1 MNTRKVRA
9 GMPAPDDIPWPEPE
23 AIKDDEDVEMARYLG
38 WTMFVLALLSLGVL
52 LGFIVIS

>member
-23 AIKDDEDVEMARYLG
+23 VINDDENEMSYLG
-38 WTMFVLALLSLGVL
+38 LAVFALALLLFGVL
-52 LGFIVIS
+52 FGFMLYP

>member
-23 AIKDDEDVEMARYLG
+23 PEPENDMEDIQSRIVG
-38 WTMFVLALLSLGVL
+38 TILLSACMVVLVVL
-52 LGFIVIS
+52 LMVFVW